1 MHRAIRLVVDVGMH
15 WKGWTREQAIE
26 YMMAREPISEDGA
39 VAEIERYMAFTAQAL
54 SYKIGQLKISELRKN
69 CTQRLGNSFSLP
81 DFHDQVLRNGCMPL
95 SVLERRMNQW
105 NGGDTITEYKELREI
120 TYATVDGK
128 ELKLDL
134 YIPSGTTKPKL
145 VVWIHGGGW
154 RGGSKAKPPLRRLVD
169 EGYALASISYRLS
182 DTAIFPAAVHDC
194 KGAIRWLRA
203 HASDYG
209 LDASSIAVAGG
220 SAGGTLALL
229 LGTSA
234 GVSELEGDVGGN
246 LDQSSRVQAVINY
259 FGPSDFV
266 LRGQTQPDVA
276 YSEKSGSFAW
286 LGGKK
291 FGAVDKQLELS
302 ASATRYVSSESPPL
316 LVLHGLADELVLAD
330 QAHRIVEAYQKVG
343 LSARLILLEGAGHG
357 GGRFFYGEP
366 MQAAIEFLEASFGGP
381 N

>member
-69 CTQRLGNSFSLP
+69 CTRRLGKSFSLP
-81 DFHDQVLRNGCMPL
+81 AFHDQVLRNGCMPL
-95 SVLERRMNQW
+95 SVLERRLNQW
-105 NGGDTITEYKELREI
+105 NGGDTITDSKVLRDMI
-120 TYATVDGK
+120 YATVDGT

-134 YIPSGTTKPKL
+134 YIPNGTTKPKL

-209 LDASSIAVAGG
+209 LDVSSIAVAGG

-234 GVSELEGDVGGN
+234 GVNELEGDVGGN
-246 LDQSSRVQAVINY
+246 LEQSSRVQAVINY

-266 LRGQTQPDVA
+266 LRGETQPDVA

-291 FGAVDKQLELS
+291 LGAVDKQLELA

-316 LVLHGLADELVLAD
+316 LVFHGLADELVLSN

-343 LSARLILLEGAGHG
+343 LSAQLILLEGAGHG
-357 GGRFFYGEP
+357 GGQFFSGEP
-366 MQAAIEFLEASFGGP
+366 MQAAIEFLKISFGGP